1 MKFTAKV
8 LVVMTTLL
16 VPYVSVSA
24 DTVGTKAATPGEQSK
39 SRGPVGIPSFVVND
53 SKGNAVTGV
62 QLSQKEN
69 WLLLYMTPH
78 CARCDSFLR
87 TINPKET
94 AGKRKKIIVI
104 VGKIDSKDLRAFA
117 AQYRG
122 WAAASWYADPDQ
134 RAFSQLRLTGVPV
147 TLGMRGD
154 RIEWTLSGSQTLSKF
169 PKSALSTWLR

>member
-1 MKFTAKV
+1 MKFKAKV

-16 VPYVSVSA
+16 VSYVPVSA
-24 DTVGTKAATPGEQSK
+24 DTAGTKAARPGEQSR
-39 SRGPVGIPSFVVND
+39 SRGAVGLPAFVVND

-69 WLLLYMTPH
+69 WLMLYMTPS

-94 AGKRKKIIVI
+94 TGKHKKIVVI

-117 AQYRG
+117 TQYRG
-122 WAAASWYADPDQ
+122 WAEAGWYADPDPTCIFTVEAN
-134 RAFSQLRLTGVPV
+134 RSSRHAGYARRSHR
-147 TLGMRGD
+147 MD
-154 RIEWTLSGSQTLSKF
+154 
-169 PKSALSTWLR
+169 A